1 MERVTLTA
9 LGFDTPLNHSVDSF
23 ELPDAKG
30 SDVVVRVDA
39 CGVAHRDLIDRSG
52 RMKFIALPIVLGHE
66 FSGTVVSAGPDAE
79 WAVGDHVG
87 ALHRDS
93 CGACPRCKEG
103 ETGHCAFA
111 MRVFGIT
118 IDGGYASHVLA
129 PSTGLFALPDTLR
142 GPAGAVL
149 NSTFGTA
156 YRAMNRFGCIEAGQT
171 VLITG
176 ANGGVG
182 HGGIQIAK
190 LQGATVIA
198 QVRGRE
204 HAEFVER
211 LGADHVIV
219 DDGSGFHKKL
229 PGDGADVVLD
239 CVGSPTFN
247 SSLRS
252 VRLGGGVALVGNVSQ
267 ERAELNVGRIVVND
281 VRICGSTGATR
292 ADLKSLIALL
302 EPTDARALIAREF
315 PLSEAEAAHTMLRA
329 GGVQGRLV
337 LRPSA

>member
-9 LGFDTPLNHSVDSF
+9 LGFDTPLSYSSDD
-23 ELPDAKG
+23 EAPPTPTG
-30 SDVVVRVDA
+30 SDVVLRVDG

-52 RMKFIALPIVLGHE
+52 RMKFIAVPIVMGHE
-66 FSGTVVSAGPDAE
+66 FAGEVIAAGADAD
-79 WAVGDHVG
+79 WKVGDYVG

-93 CGACPRCKEG
+93 CGACARCLEG

-129 PSTGLFALPDTLR
+129 PSRALFALPDSLR
-142 GPAGAVL
+142 GAAGAIL

-156 YRAMNRFGCIEAGQT
+156 YRAMNRFGGLTGGQT

-182 HGGIQIAK
+182 IGGIQVAK
-190 LQGATVIA
+190 RQGAEVFA
-198 QVRGRE
+198 VVRTEE
-204 HAEFVER
+204 HAEFVTS
-211 LGADHVIV
+211 LGADLVIV
-219 DDGSGFHKKL
+219 DDGSGFHRKL
-229 PGDGADVVLD
+229 PGGGVDVVLD

-252 VRLGGGVALVGNVSQ
+252 VRLGGGIGLVGNVSE
-267 ERAELNVGRIVVND
+267 ERVAVNMGRIVVGD
-281 VRICGSTGATR
+281 VRICGSTGATPM
-292 ADLKSLIALL
+292 DLAALV
-302 EPTDARALIAREF
+302 ALHEEKPMRFVVEEV
-315 PLSEAEAAHTMLRA
+315 PLAEANAAHQRLRD
-329 GGVQGRLV
+329 GGLRGRLV
-337 LRPSA
+337 LVPGR